1 MNKQPIEQAFY
12 AWLNAEN
19 KAEHD
24 ISFARFYEGFSR
36 VLEGSIRKRFRGMG
50 QHVIDDAI
58 AEAMLIMLEKFGEP
72 RRAAFVAVPQVLARL
87 QPLELGPLHT
97 RRVTRWK
104 TRLSQ
109 YRLDVLGYT
118 PAASS
123 SNADRQQQID
133 ILVAEH
139 RGLHNDGYACI
150 NDLRAKIET
159 THPTPEQLKR
169 AINLFI
175 KALHQ
180 RLASE
185 SAQTIDQA
193 WKLEGASGFLL
204 SMDELLTAL
213 PKVRVLSPAYVFVV
227 CMNELKALFQSG
239 QDRAGRPASR
249 TSNDSDEHDINA
261 PENDEADHV
270 HEVVEP
276 AFGHDE
282 EHAFWHTNGSNPE
295 AESLAD
301 PSAGPEERVAHQQLF
316 QLLLAAL
323 QAPIQEAQD
332 ALALA
337 QTKKDRDRAQTAVNR
352 AQREHELDCA
362 LLIGW
367 IEGESQD
374 AQAEQLGLTRNQ
386 VRTGQERLGKHILA
400 YCEKHGIPY
409 GDDIR
414 ALANGQSRRSHPTS
428 KTPAGHA
435 AAEA

>member
-227 CMNELKALFQSG
+227 CMNELKALSK
-239 QDRAGRPASR
+239 RARQG
-249 TSNDSDEHDINA
+249 
-261 PENDEADHV
+261 
-270 HEVVEP
+270 
-276 AFGHDE
+276 
-282 EHAFWHTNGSNPE
+282 
-295 AESLAD
+295 
-301 PSAGPEERVAHQQLF
+301 GPPRFAH
-316 QLLLAAL
+316 
-323 QAPIQEAQD
+323 
-332 ALALA
+332 
-337 QTKKDRDRAQTAVNR
+337 K
-352 AQREHELDCA
+352 
-362 LLIGW
+362 
-367 IEGESQD
+367 
-374 AQAEQLGLTRNQ
+374 
-386 VRTGQERLGKHILA
+386 
-400 YCEKHGIPY
+400 
-409 GDDIR
+409 
-414 ALANGQSRRSHPTS
+414 
-428 KTPAGHA
+428 
-435 AAEA
+435 

>member
-24 ISFARFYEGFSR
+24 IHFARFYEGFSR

-72 RRAAFVAVPQVLARL
+72 RRAAFLAVPEVLARL

-97 RRVTRWK
+97 HRVVRWK
-104 TRLSQ
+104 TRLTQ

-118 PAASS
+118 PVAAS

-133 ILVAEH
+133 ALVAEH
-139 RGLHNDGYACI
+139 RGVHNDGYACM

-159 THPTPEQLKR
+159 THPTPDQLKR
-169 AINLFI
+169 TINLFI
-175 KALHQ
+175 KALHL

-185 SAQTIDQA
+185 SPQTIDQA
-193 WKLEGASGFLL
+193 WELEGASGFVL

-213 PKVRVLSPAYVFVV
+213 SKVRVLSPAYVFVV
-227 CMNELKALFQSG
+227 CMNELKALFNSG
-239 QDRAGRPASR
+239 QEGSGRPAPR
-249 TSNDSDEHDINA
+249 TNADIDEHDTNA
-261 PENDEADHV
+261 PEGDEADHG
-270 HEVVEP
+270 HEAAES

-282 EHAFWHTNGSNPE
+282 EHASWHSDEISGE
-295 AESLAD
+295 IESLAD
-301 PSAGPEERVAHQQLF
+301 PSAGPEERVAQQQLF

-323 QAPIQEAQD
+323 QAPIQDAQD
-332 ALALA
+332 ALALT

-367 IEGESQD
+367 IEGESQE

-414 ALANGQSRRSHPTS
+414 ALANGQSKRSNLTS
-428 KTPAGHA
+428 KSPAGHA